1 MLGGWS
7 LMSCCFAFAI
17 AAQLTSR
24 TASPCSRGCHPGSR
38 SSVIETGLNVVPSD
52 RAYDLCL
59 IIHFDSLDDLGTYQS
74 HPDHVAV
81 ATYLR
86 SAAESIGSV
95 DYHPPASVA

>member
-1 MLGGWS
+1 MVTHVVL
-7 LMSCCFAFAI
+7 FRF
-17 AAQLTSR
+17 R
-24 TASPCSRGCHPGSR
+24 DR
-38 SSVIETGLNVVPSD
+38 SSAHLSHCQSLLEGLPPKISVIRHLETGRNVVPSD

-74 HPDHVAV
+74 HPDHVEV

-95 DYHPPASVA
+95 DYHHSASAA

>member
-1 MLGGWS
+1 MVTHVVL
-7 LMSCCFAFAI
+7 FRF
-17 AAQLTSR
+17 R
-24 TASPCSRGCHPGSR
+24 DR
-38 SSVIETGLNVVPSD
+38 SSAHLSHCQSLLEGLPPKISVIRHLETGLNVVPSD

-95 DYHPPASVA
+95 DYQQPASAA